1 MLNRVPHALTFE
13 QTVFGW
19 RLYFLSVPVG
29 HRENTIFYID
39 FFAEEPT
46 DDEKS
51 SVATWCTLLD
61 SFSATASGGSAQ
73 MSREEQLLR
82 ERKRQ
87 RSIGITSYDY
97 QHSVD
102 GGHFAFSAA
111 SSIYVCTDP
120 HTQTV
125 SVLLYCRPYSRLH
138 YSLHSIHLSLRL
150 LFMCLFL
157 PLTEEC
163 KALESLE
170 LIQKLTMS
178 RQCRCQCH
186 CCLKRERSQT

>member
-1 MLNRVPHALTFE
+1 VRNSHRGANSVLNRVPHTLTFE
-13 QTVFGW
+13 QTLFGW
-19 RLYFLSVPVG
+19 RLYFLSVPIG

-39 FFAEEPT
+39 FFAEEAANV
-46 DDEKS
+46 EKS
-51 SVATWCTLLD
+51 PVVTWCTLLD
-61 SFSATASGGSAQ
+61 SFRSTASSGLAQ

-111 SSIYVCTDP
+111 NSIYVCTDP

-125 SVLLYCRPYSRLH
+125 SVLLCCYPSKWLH
-138 YSLHSIHLSLRL
+138 YMFHSVRL
-150 LFMCLFL
+150 FVCL
-157 PLTEEC
+157 
-163 KALESLE
+163 
-170 LIQKLTMS
+170 
-178 RQCRCQCH
+178 
-186 CCLKRERSQT
+186 

>member
-1 MLNRVPHALTFE
+1 MCYTLLHHDVHLKIQHIFCFHTFQAVRNSHRGANSILSRVPHALTFE
-13 QTVFGW
+13 QTAFGI

-39 FFAEEPT
+39 LSSDETVNVEEL
-46 DDEKS
+46 S
-51 SVATWCTLLD
+51 LVSWCTLLE
-61 SFSATASGGSAQ
+61 SFSPTTSTSSAQ

-97 QHSVD
+97 QHSTD

-111 SSIYVCTDP
+111 NSIYVCTDP

-125 SVLLYCRPYSRLH
+125 SVL
-138 YSLHSIHLSLRL
+138 SLVNVN
-150 LFMCLFL
+150 
-157 PLTEEC
+157 LT
-163 KALESLE
+163 
-170 LIQKLTMS
+170 
-178 RQCRCQCH
+178 RV
-186 CCLKRERSQT
+186 